1 MEATMVATEATTT
14 ARGPLRLRL
23 RLSPPPL
30 LSPLLMPSPDILV
43 VTDMDTVLTAMDIII
58 MARGLLMPSPDI
70 SVVTDMDTVLTDTE
84 AMAMGAIEDTTMAR
98 GLLMPSP
105 ATDTTAMGMEAT
117 VEDTM
122 VMVMVTGTD
131 TMVEKFQK
139 FMLIQSD

>member
-23 RLSPPPL
+23 SPPPL
-30 LSPLLMPSPDILV
+30 LSP
-43 VTDMDTVLTAMDIII
+43 
-58 MARGLLMPSPDI
+58 LLMPSPDI
-70 SVVTDMDTVLTDTE
+70 SVVTDMDTVLTDTDTLLTPMDIIIM
-84 AMAMGAIEDTTMAR
+84 ARGLLMPSPDISVLTDTDTTAMGATEDTTMAR

-105 ATDTTAMGMEAT
+105 ATDTTAMGTEAT

>member
-1 MEATMVATEATTT
+1 MAG
-14 ARGPLRLRL
+14 GPLRL

-43 VTDMDTVLTAMDIII
+43 VTDMDTVLTDTDTLLTPMDIII

-70 SVVTDMDTVLTDTE
+70 SVVTDTE
-84 AMAMGAIEDTTMAR
+84 AMAMGATEDTTMAR

-105 ATDTTAMGMEAT
+105 DTDTTAMGTEAT
-117 VEDTM
+117 V

>member
-1 MEATMVATEATTT
+1 MEATMVATEAITT
-14 ARGPLRLRL
+14 ARGPLRLK
-23 RLSPPPL
+23 LSPPPL

-43 VTDMDTVLTAMDIII
+43 VTDTDTLLTPMDIII

-84 AMAMGAIEDTTMAR
+84 AMAMGATEDTTMAR

-105 ATDTTAMGMEAT
+105 ATGTTAMGTEAT

>member
-1 MEATMVATEATTT
+1 MAGMEATVGAMEATMVATEATTT

-23 RLSPPPL
+23 MLSPPPL
-30 LSPLLMPSPDILV
+30 LSP
-43 VTDMDTVLTAMDIII
+43 
-58 MARGLLMPSPDI
+58 LLMPSPDI

-84 AMAMGAIEDTTMAR
+84 AMAMGATEDTTMAR

-105 ATDTTAMGMEAT
+105 ATDTTAMGTEAT

-122 VMVMVTGTD
+122 FMVMVTGTD